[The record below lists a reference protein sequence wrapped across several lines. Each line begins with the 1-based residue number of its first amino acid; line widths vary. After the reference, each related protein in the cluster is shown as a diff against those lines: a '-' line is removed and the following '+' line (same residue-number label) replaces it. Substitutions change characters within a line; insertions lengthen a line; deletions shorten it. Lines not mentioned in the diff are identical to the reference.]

1 MKRFI
6 LSICIVC
13 IFLSGCAKEAS
24 TQPSST
30 LASQVDAPAPIVQ
43 VSPTST
49 QVDAP
54 NITVETPPPA
64 EPIPESSGGLCD
76 NPYYPV
82 VDGASWVYDM
92 GDLPQ
97 VVHTISVEEE
107 GKFKVAMVDVD
118 SAAVLEGECNEEG
131 IVLMDRGMEGS
142 FYSENGSSSTTSTSR
157 TGVTLPNDLKVG
169 SSWTQTL
176 DILAEGGEGEE
187 TLSASIITNYTAV
200 GVETVTVPA
209 GTFEALKIEQSG
221 SMTFMG
227 QEILT
232 LGILW
237 YAEGVGNVK
246 TETGMANGERFLS
259 QLISYDI
266 P

>member
-1 MKRFI
+1 
-6 LSICIVC
+6 
-13 IFLSGCAKEAS
+13 
-24 TQPSST
+24 
-30 LASQVDAPAPIVQ
+30 
-43 VSPTST
+43 
-49 QVDAP
+49 
-54 NITVETPPPA
+54 
-64 EPIPESSGGLCD
+64 
-76 NPYYPV
+76 
-82 VDGASWVYDM
+82 
-92 GDLPQ
+92 
-97 VVHTISVEEE
+97 
-107 GKFKVAMVDVD
+107 
-118 SAAVLEGECNEEG
+118 
-131 IVLMDRGMEGS
+131 
-142 FYSENGSSSTTSTSR
+142 
-157 TGVTLPNDLKVG
+157 VTLPNDLKVG

-200 GVETVTVPA
+200 GVETVTVTA

-237 YAEGVGNVK
+237 YAEGVGNVQA
-246 TETGMANGERFLS
+246 ETGMANGERFLS

>member
-1 MKRFI
+1 MKTLLSVI
-6 LSICIVC
+6 LLMSLT
-13 IFLSGCAKEAS
+13 LSACAQENPTPLPTQVEA
-24 TQPSST
+24 PAPAT
-30 LASQVDAPAPIVQ
+30 LAS
-43 VSPTST
+43 PTPT
-49 QVDAP
+49 QASAP
-54 NITVETPPPA
+54 NIKVETPPPA
-64 EPIPESSGGLCD
+64 APEPESSGGLCD

-92 GDLPQ
+92 GNLPQ
-97 VVHTISVEEE
+97 VVHTMSVEEE
-107 GKFKVAMVDVD
+107 GEFKVAMVDVD

-142 FYSENGSSSTTSTSR
+142 FYSEDGSSSTTSTSR

-176 DILAEGGEGEE
+176 DILAEGGEGGE
-187 TLSASIITNYTAV
+187 TLSANIITNYTAV

-237 YAEGVGNVK
+237 YAEGVGNVQA
-246 TETGMANGERFLS
+246 ETGMANGERFFS